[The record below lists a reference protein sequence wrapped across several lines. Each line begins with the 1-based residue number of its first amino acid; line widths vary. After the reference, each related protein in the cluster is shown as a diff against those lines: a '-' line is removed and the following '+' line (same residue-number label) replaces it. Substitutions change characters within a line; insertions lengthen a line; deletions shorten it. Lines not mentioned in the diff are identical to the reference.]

1 MKKIDVSK
9 SLIFS
14 SKVKDLKNALEYLDQ
29 KGYFSNCK
37 DFSNYAEGQL
47 DVVHVASFMFSS
59 YVVMSNEVS
68 KFFSYFIPK
77 SKVVFVEE
85 EPKRKQMKLYKHQEE
100 ALERT
105 KNFNKVA
112 FYHDMGLGKTFTGSE
127 KMRMLNNNVNLI
139 ICQKSKVTDWIK
151 HCEENMPNEFVIF
164 DLTNKQDFDLFFTW
178 RNPETKKIGIINYE
192 LVFRREELA
201 SLQDFTLLLDESS
214 MIQNDKAKRTKA
226 ILKLKASNVILLSG
240 TPVGGK
246 YENLY
251 SQLKLLGWKIT
262 KKEFWNNYINYE
274 LVQYGGPFSPM
285 LPKIKGYKNVDDLK
299 KMLKFHGADFLK
311 SDEVFDLPSQNFNM
325 IKVPISKE
333 YKEFK
338 KEKYI
343 CIEDKD
349 FIGDTPLKIMLY
361 ARMMCS
367 TYNKYKLDAFVDL
380 IDSTDDRLI
389 VFYNFTDELEA
400 LKKVIEN
407 RPCSFVN
414 GSERDLSN
422 YENVDN
428 SITFVQYQA
437 GAMGLNLQKA
447 NKIIYYSLPLSSE
460 LYEQS
465 KKRIH
470 RIGQNRPCFYYLL
483 LAENSIE
490 ERIKTTL
497 DKRNDYTQELFNE
510 DF

>member
-1 MKKIDVSK
+1 M
-9 SLIFS
+9 SLITT
-14 SKVKDLKNALEYLDQ
+14 KW
-29 KGYFSNCK
+29 
-37 DFSNYAEGQL
+37 
-47 DVVHVASFMFSS
+47 AS
-59 YVVMSNEVS
+59 
-68 KFFSYFIPK
+68 
-77 SKVVFVEE
+77 
-85 EPKRKQMKLYKHQEE
+85 
-100 ALERT
+100 
-105 KNFNKVA
+105 
-112 FYHDMGLGKTFTGSE
+112 GKTFTGSE
-127 KMRMLNNNVNLI
+127 KMRMLNNNINLI
-139 ICQKSKVTDWIK
+139 ICQKSKVADWIE
-151 HCEENMPNEFVIF
+151 HCETNMPTKFVTF
-164 DLTNKQDFDLFFTW
+164 DLTNKQDFDLFFSW

-201 SLQDFTLLLDESS
+201 SLEDFTLLLDESS

-262 KKEFWNNYINYE
+262 KKEFWNSYINFE
-274 LVQYGGPFSPM
+274 MVQYGGPLSPM
-285 LPKIKGYKNVDDLK
+285 IPKIKGYKNVDELK
-299 KMLKFHGADFLK
+299 KMLKIFGADFLK
-311 SDEVFDLPSQNFNM
+311 SDEVFDLPEQNFNE

-338 KEKYI
+338 KNKYI
-343 CIEDKD
+343 CIANKE
-349 FIGDTPLKIMLY
+349 FVGDTPLKTMLY

-380 IDSTDDRLI
+380 LESTDDRLI

-400 LKKVIEN
+400 MKDLIGKRAYSV
-407 RPCSFVN
+407 VN
-414 GSERDLSN
+414 GSERDLTN

-428 SITFVQYQA
+428 SITFVQYMA

-483 LAENSIE
+483 LAESSIE

-497 DKRNDYTQELFNE
+497 DKRNDYTQELFE
-510 DF
+510 KDF

>member
-1 MKKIDVSK
+1 
-9 SLIFS
+9 
-14 SKVKDLKNALEYLDQ
+14 
-29 KGYFSNCK
+29 
-37 DFSNYAEGQL
+37 
-47 DVVHVASFMFSS
+47 
-59 YVVMSNEVS
+59 
-68 KFFSYFIPK
+68 
-77 SKVVFVEE
+77 
-85 EPKRKQMKLYKHQEE
+85 MKLYKHQEE

-127 KMRMLNNNVNLI
+127 KMRMLDANVNLI
-139 ICQKSKVTDWIK
+139 ICQKSKVLDWIE
-151 HCEENMPNEFVIF
+151 HCETNMPSKFVTF
-164 DLTNKQDFDLFFTW
+164 DLTNKRDYDQFFKW
-178 RNPETKKIGIINYE
+178 RNTETKKIGIINYD
-192 LVFRREELA
+192 LVYRREELA

-262 KKEFWNNYINYE
+262 KNQFWNNYINFE
-274 LVQYGGPFSPM
+274 MVQYSGPFSPM

-299 KMLKFHGADFLK
+299 KMLKFYGADFLK
-311 SDEVFDLPSQNFNM
+311 SDEVFDLPTQNFN
-325 IKVPISKE
+325 IVKVPISKE

-338 KEKYI
+338 KEKCI
-343 CIEDKD
+343 RIEDKE
-349 FIGDTPLKIMLY
+349 FIGDTPLKTMLY
-361 ARMMCS
+361 ARMLCGA
-367 TYNKYKLDAFVDL
+367 YNKYKLDAFVDL
-380 IDSTDDRLI
+380 INSTDDRLI

-400 LKKVIEN
+400 MKASIGKRAYSV
-407 RPCSFVN
+407 VN
-414 GSERDLSN
+414 GFERTLTN

-497 DKRNDYTQELFNE
+497 DKRNDYTQELFYK

>member
-1 MKKIDVSK
+1 MKW
-9 SLIFS
+9 
-14 SKVKDLKNALEYLDQ
+14 
-29 KGYFSNCK
+29 
-37 DFSNYAEGQL
+37 
-47 DVVHVASFMFSS
+47 AS
-59 YVVMSNEVS
+59 
-68 KFFSYFIPK
+68 
-77 SKVVFVEE
+77 
-85 EPKRKQMKLYKHQEE
+85 
-100 ALERT
+100 
-105 KNFNKVA
+105 
-112 FYHDMGLGKTFTGSE
+112 GKTYTGSE
-127 KMRMLNNNVNLI
+127 KMRMLNNNINLI
-139 ICQKSKVTDWIK
+139 ICQKSKVKDWIK
-151 HCEENMPNEFVIF
+151 HCEENMPTQFVTF
-164 DLTNKQDFDLFFTW
+164 DLTNKQDFDLFFSW
-178 RNPETKKIGIINYE
+178 RNPDTKKIGIINYE

-226 ILKLKASNVILLSG
+226 ILKLKATNVILLSG

-262 KKEFWNNYINYE
+262 KKEFWNNYINFE
-274 LVQYGGPFSPM
+274 LVQYGGPLSPM
-285 LPKIKGYKNVDDLK
+285 IPKIKGYKNVDELK
-299 KMLKFHGADFLK
+299 NMLKLYGADFLK
-311 SDEVFDLPSQNFNM
+311 SDEVFDLPKQNFNVV
-325 IKVPISKE
+325 KVPISKE
-333 YKEFK
+333 YKTFK
-338 KEKYI
+338 REKYI
-343 CIEDKD
+343 CINNKE
-349 FIGDTPLKIMLY
+349 FVGDTPLKTMLY

-367 TYNKYKLDAFVDL
+367 TYNKNKLDAFVDL
-380 IDSTDDRLI
+380 IESTDDRLI

-400 LKKVIEN
+400 MKDLIGKRAYSV
-407 RPCSFVN
+407 VN
-414 GSERDLSN
+414 GAERDLIN

-497 DKRNDYTQELFNE
+497 DKRNDYTQELFE
-510 DF
+510 KDF

>member
-1 MKKIDVSK
+1 
-9 SLIFS
+9 
-14 SKVKDLKNALEYLDQ
+14 
-29 KGYFSNCK
+29 
-37 DFSNYAEGQL
+37 
-47 DVVHVASFMFSS
+47 
-59 YVVMSNEVS
+59 
-68 KFFSYFIPK
+68 
-77 SKVVFVEE
+77 
-85 EPKRKQMKLYKHQEE
+85 MKLYKHQED

-105 KNFNKVA
+105 KAFNKCA
-112 FYHDMGLGKTFTGSE
+112 YYHEMGLGKTFTGSE
-127 KMRMLNNNVNLI
+127 KMRMLNNNINLI
-139 ICQKSKVTDWIK
+139 ICQKSKVVDWVE
-151 HCEENMPNEFVIF
+151 HCETNMPTKFVTF
-164 DLTNKQDFDLFFTW
+164 DLTKKKDFDLFFSW

-192 LVFRREELA
+192 LIFRREDLA
-201 SLQDFTLLLDESS
+201 SLENFTLLLDESS
-214 MIQNDKAKRTKA
+214 MIQNDRAKRTKA

-251 SQLKLLGWKIT
+251 SQLRLLGWNIT
-262 KKEFWNNYINYE
+262 KKEFWNSYINFE
-274 LVQYGGPFSPM
+274 MVQYGGPLSPM
-285 LPKIKGYKNVDDLK
+285 LPKIKGYKNIDELK
-299 KMLKFHGADFLK
+299 KMLNFYGADFLK
-311 SDEVFDLPSQNFNM
+311 SDEVFDLPEQNFN
-325 IKVPISKE
+325 IVKVPISKE

-343 CIEDKD
+343 CINNKE
-349 FIGDTPLKIMLY
+349 FVGDTPLKTMLY

-389 VFYNFTDELEA
+389 VFYNFNDELEA
-400 LKKVIEN
+400 MKALIGKRAYSV
-407 RPCSFVN
+407 VN

-422 YENVDN
+422 YENVSN

-497 DKRNDYTQELFNE
+497 DKRNDYTQELFE
-510 DF
+510 KEF

>member
-1 MKKIDVSK
+1 MRW
-9 SLIFS
+9 
-14 SKVKDLKNALEYLDQ
+14 
-29 KGYFSNCK
+29 
-37 DFSNYAEGQL
+37 
-47 DVVHVASFMFSS
+47 AS
-59 YVVMSNEVS
+59 
-68 KFFSYFIPK
+68 
-77 SKVVFVEE
+77 
-85 EPKRKQMKLYKHQEE
+85 
-100 ALERT
+100 
-105 KNFNKVA
+105 
-112 FYHDMGLGKTFTGSE
+112 GKTFTGSE
-127 KMRMLNNNVNLI
+127 KMRMLDNNINLI
-139 ICQKSKVTDWIK
+139 ICQKSKVKDWIE
-151 HCEENMPNEFVIF
+151 HCETNMPNKFIVF
-164 DLTNKQDFDLFFTW
+164 DLTNKQDYDLFFSW
-178 RNPETKKIGIINYE
+178 RNPETKKVGIINYE
-192 LVFRREELA
+192 LVFRRPEIM

-214 MIQNDKAKRTKA
+214 MIQNDRAKRTKA

-262 KKEFWNNYINYE
+262 KKQFWNNYIDFE
-274 LVQYGGPFSPM
+274 MVQYGGPLSPM
-285 LPKIKGYKNVDDLK
+285 IPKIKGYKNVDELK
-299 KMLKFHGADFLK
+299 KMLKFYGADFLK
-311 SDEVFDLPSQNFNM
+311 SDEVFDLPEQNFNE

-343 CIEDKD
+343 CINNKE
-349 FIGDTPLKIMLY
+349 FVGDTPLKTMLY

-380 IDSTDDRLI
+380 LESTDDRLI

-400 LKKVIEN
+400 MKDLIGKRAYSV
-407 RPCSFVN
+407 VN
-414 GSERDLSN
+414 GSERDLIN

-470 RIGQNRPCFYYLL
+470 RINQTRPCFYYLL

-497 DKRNDYTQELFNE
+497 DKRNDYTQELFDK

>member
-1 MKKIDVSK
+1 MKW
-9 SLIFS
+9 
-14 SKVKDLKNALEYLDQ
+14 
-29 KGYFSNCK
+29 
-37 DFSNYAEGQL
+37 
-47 DVVHVASFMFSS
+47 AS
-59 YVVMSNEVS
+59 
-68 KFFSYFIPK
+68 
-77 SKVVFVEE
+77 
-85 EPKRKQMKLYKHQEE
+85 
-100 ALERT
+100 
-105 KNFNKVA
+105 
-112 FYHDMGLGKTFTGSE
+112 GKTYTGSE

-139 ICQKSKVTDWIK
+139 ICQKSKVKDWIE
-151 HCEENMPNEFVIF
+151 HCETNMPTKFVTF
-164 DLTNKQDFDLFFTW
+164 DLTNKQDFDLFFSW
-178 RNPETKKIGIINYE
+178 RNPDTKKIGIINYE

-201 SLQDFTLLLDESS
+201 SLEDFTLLLDESS

-246 YENLY
+246 YENLF

-262 KKEFWNNYINYE
+262 KKEFWNNYIDFE
-274 LVQYGGPFSPM
+274 MVQYGGPLSPM
-285 LPKIKGYKNVDDLK
+285 IPKIKSYKNVDELK
-299 KMLKFHGADFLK
+299 KMLKFYGADFLK
-311 SDEVFDLPSQNFNM
+311 SDEVFDLPEQNFN
-325 IKVPISKE
+325 IVKVPISKE

-338 KEKYI
+338 REKYI
-343 CIEDKD
+343 CINEKE
-349 FIGDTPLKIMLY
+349 FMGDTPLKTMLY
-361 ARMMCS
+361 ARMLCGA
-367 TYNKYKLDAFVDL
+367 YNKYKLDAFVDL

-400 LKKVIEN
+400 MKALIGKRAYSV
-407 RPCSFVN
+407 VN
-414 GSERDLSN
+414 GSERDLTN

-470 RIGQNRPCFYYLL
+470 RINQTRPCFYYLL

-497 DKRNDYTQELFNE
+497 DKRNDYTQELFE
-510 DF
+510 KDF

>member
-1 MKKIDVSK
+1 
-9 SLIFS
+9 
-14 SKVKDLKNALEYLDQ
+14 
-29 KGYFSNCK
+29 
-37 DFSNYAEGQL
+37 
-47 DVVHVASFMFSS
+47 
-59 YVVMSNEVS
+59 
-68 KFFSYFIPK
+68 
-77 SKVVFVEE
+77 
-85 EPKRKQMKLYKHQEE
+85 
-100 ALERT
+100 
-105 KNFNKVA
+105 
-112 FYHDMGLGKTFTGSE
+112 
-127 KMRMLNNNVNLI
+127 MRMLDNNVNLI
-139 ICQKSKVTDWIK
+139 ICQKSKVKDWVE
-151 HCEENMPNEFVIF
+151 HCETNMPTKFVIF
-164 DLTNKQDFDLFFTW
+164 DLTKKKDFDLFFSW
-178 RNPETKKIGIINYE
+178 RNLDTKKIGIINYE
-192 LVFRREELA
+192 LAFRRPELMN
-201 SLQDFTLLLDESS
+201 LQDFTLLLDESS

-226 ILKLKASNVILLSG
+226 ILKMKASNVILLSG

-262 KKEFWNNYINYE
+262 KKEFWNNYINFE
-274 LVQYGGPFSPM
+274 MVQYGGPLSPM
-285 LPKIKGYKNVDDLK
+285 IPKIKGYKNIDELK
-299 KMLKFHGADFLK
+299 NMLKIHGADFLK
-311 SDEVFDLPSQNFNM
+311 SDEVFDLPKQNFN
-325 IKVPISKE
+325 IVKVPISKE
-333 YKEFK
+333 YKTFK

-343 CIEDKD
+343 CINDKE
-349 FIGDTPLKIMLY
+349 FVGDTPLKTMLY

-400 LKKVIEN
+400 LKKLIGN
-407 RPCSFVN
+407 RPYSVVN
-414 GSERDLSN
+414 GSERDLDA

-497 DKRNDYTQELFNE
+497 DKRNDYTQELFNK

>member
-1 MKKIDVSK
+1 
-9 SLIFS
+9 
-14 SKVKDLKNALEYLDQ
+14 
-29 KGYFSNCK
+29 
-37 DFSNYAEGQL
+37 
-47 DVVHVASFMFSS
+47 
-59 YVVMSNEVS
+59 
-68 KFFSYFIPK
+68 
-77 SKVVFVEE
+77 
-85 EPKRKQMKLYKHQEE
+85 
-100 ALERT
+100 
-105 KNFNKVA
+105 
-112 FYHDMGLGKTFTGSE
+112 MGVGKTFTGSE

-139 ICQKSKVTDWIK
+139 ICQKSKVKDWIE
-151 HCEENMPNEFVIF
+151 HCETNMPYNFVTF

-178 RNPETKKIGIINYE
+178 RNPETKKVGVINYE

-201 SLQDFTLLLDESS
+201 SLEDFTLLLDESS

-262 KKEFWNNYINYE
+262 KKEFWNNYINFE
-274 LVQYGGPFSPM
+274 MVQYGGPLSPM
-285 LPKIKGYKNVDDLK
+285 IPKIKGYKHVDELK
-299 KMLKFHGADFLK
+299 KMLKFYGADFLK
-311 SDEVFDLPSQNFNM
+311 SDEVFDLPEQNFN
-325 IKVPISKE
+325 IVKVPTSKE
-333 YKEFK
+333 YKKFK

-343 CIEDKD
+343 CINDKE
-349 FIGDTPLKIMLY
+349 FVGDTPLKTMLY

-367 TYNKYKLDAFVDL
+367 TYNKNKLEAFVDL
-380 IDSTDDRLI
+380 LESTDDRLI

-400 LKKVIEN
+400 MKDLIGKRAYSV
-407 RPCSFVN
+407 VN
-414 GSERDLSN
+414 GSERDLIN

-428 SITFVQYQA
+428 SITFVQYRA

-497 DKRNDYTQELFNE
+497 DKRNDYTQELFE
-510 DF
+510 KDF

>member
-1 MKKIDVSK
+1 
-9 SLIFS
+9 
-14 SKVKDLKNALEYLDQ
+14 
-29 KGYFSNCK
+29 
-37 DFSNYAEGQL
+37 
-47 DVVHVASFMFSS
+47 
-59 YVVMSNEVS
+59 
-68 KFFSYFIPK
+68 
-77 SKVVFVEE
+77 
-85 EPKRKQMKLYKHQEE
+85 MKLYKHQEE

-105 KNFNKVA
+105 KEFNRVA
-112 FYHDMGLGKTFTGSE
+112 YYHDMGLGKTFTGSE
-127 KMRMLNNNVNLI
+127 KMRMLNNNINLI
-139 ICQKSKVTDWIK
+139 ICQKSKVKDWIE
-151 HCEENMPNEFVIF
+151 HCETNMTAKYVIF
-164 DLTNKQDFDLFFTW
+164 DLTNKRDFDLFFSW

-192 LVFRREELA
+192 LVFRRGELA
-201 SLQDFTLLLDESS
+201 SLEDFTLLLDESS

-226 ILKLKASNVILLSG
+226 ILKLKATNVILLSG

-262 KKEFWNNYINYE
+262 KKEFWNNYIDYE
-274 LVQYGGPFSPM
+274 LVQYSGPLSPM
-285 LPKIKGYKNVDDLK
+285 IPKIKGYKNVDELK
-299 KMLKFHGADFLK
+299 KMLKFYGADFLK
-311 SDEVFDLPSQNFNM
+311 SDEVFDLPEQNFNVV
-325 IKVPISKE
+325 KVPISKE

-338 KEKYI
+338 REKYI
-343 CIEDKD
+343 CIADKE
-349 FIGDTPLKIMLY
+349 FIGDTPLKTMLY

-367 TYNKYKLDAFVDL
+367 TYNKYKSDAFVDL
-380 IDSTDDRLI
+380 LESTDDRLI

-400 LKKVIEN
+400 MKDLIGKRAYSV
-407 RPCSFVN
+407 VN
-414 GSERDLSN
+414 GSERDLDA
-422 YENVDN
+422 YDNVSN

-497 DKRNDYTQELFNE
+497 DKRNDYTQELFE
-510 DF
+510 KDF

>member
-1 MKKIDVSK
+1 
-9 SLIFS
+9 
-14 SKVKDLKNALEYLDQ
+14 
-29 KGYFSNCK
+29 
-37 DFSNYAEGQL
+37 
-47 DVVHVASFMFSS
+47 
-59 YVVMSNEVS
+59 
-68 KFFSYFIPK
+68 
-77 SKVVFVEE
+77 
-85 EPKRKQMKLYKHQEE
+85 MKLYKHQEE

-105 KNFNKVA
+105 KTFNKCA
-112 FYHDMGLGKTFTGSE
+112 YYHDMGLGKTFTGSE
-127 KMRMLNNNVNLI
+127 KMRMLDNDVNLI
-139 ICQKSKVTDWIK
+139 ICQKSKVADWVE
-151 HCEENMPNEFVIF
+151 HCKENMPSKFVTF
-164 DLTNKQDFDLFFTW
+164 DLTKKKDYDLFFSW
-178 RNPETKKIGIINYE
+178 RNTETKKIGIINYD
-192 LVFRREELA
+192 LVFRREEFA

-226 ILKLKASNVILLSG
+226 ILKLKAANVILLSG

-251 SQLKLLGWKIT
+251 SQLKLLGWNIT
-262 KKEFWNNYINYE
+262 KKQFWNNYINFE
-274 LVQYGGPFSPM
+274 MVQYGGPFSPM
-285 LPKIKGYKNVDDLK
+285 LPKIKGYKNIDELK
-299 KMLKFHGADFLK
+299 KMLKIFGADFLK
-311 SDEVFDLPSQNFNM
+311 SDEVFDLPEQNFNE

-333 YKEFK
+333 YKVFK

-343 CIEDKD
+343 SIADKE
-349 FIGDTPLKIMLY
+349 FIGDTPLKTMLY

-400 LKKVIEN
+400 MKALIGKRAYSV
-407 RPCSFVN
+407 VN
-414 GSERDLSN
+414 GAERDLSN
-422 YENVDN
+422 YENVSN

-497 DKRNDYTQELFNE
+497 DKRNDYTQELFDK

>member
-1 MKKIDVSK
+1 
-9 SLIFS
+9 
-14 SKVKDLKNALEYLDQ
+14 
-29 KGYFSNCK
+29 
-37 DFSNYAEGQL
+37 
-47 DVVHVASFMFSS
+47 
-59 YVVMSNEVS
+59 
-68 KFFSYFIPK
+68 
-77 SKVVFVEE
+77 
-85 EPKRKQMKLYKHQEE
+85 MKLYKHQEE

-105 KNFNKVA
+105 KTFNKCA
-112 FYHDMGLGKTFTGSE
+112 YYHDMGLGKTFTGSE

-139 ICQKSKVTDWIK
+139 ICQKSKVGDWVE
-151 HCEENMPNEFVIF
+151 HCKANVPYNFVTF
-164 DLTNKQDFDLFFTW
+164 DLTKKLDFDLFFAL
-178 RNPETKKIGIINYE
+178 RNTETKKIGIINYD
-192 LVFRREELA
+192 LVYRREELA

-262 KKEFWNNYINYE
+262 KKEFWNNYINFE
-274 LVQYGGPFSPM
+274 LVQYGGPLSPM
-285 LPKIKGYKNVDDLK
+285 IPKIKSYKNVDDLK
-299 KMLKFHGADFLK
+299 IMLKFFGADFLK
-311 SDEVFDLPSQNFNM
+311 SDEVFDLPEQNFNM

-333 YKEFK
+333 YKTFK

-343 CIEDKD
+343 CINDKE
-349 FIGDTPLKIMLY
+349 FFGDTPLKTMLY
-361 ARMMCS
+361 ARMLCGA
-367 TYNKYKLDAFVDL
+367 YNNYKLDAFVDL

-400 LKKVIEN
+400 LKKAIEK
-407 RPCSFVN
+407 RPFSVVN

-497 DKRNDYTQELFNE
+497 DKRNDYTQELFE
-510 DF
+510 KDF

>member
-1 MKKIDVSK
+1 
-9 SLIFS
+9 
-14 SKVKDLKNALEYLDQ
+14 
-29 KGYFSNCK
+29 
-37 DFSNYAEGQL
+37 
-47 DVVHVASFMFSS
+47 
-59 YVVMSNEVS
+59 
-68 KFFSYFIPK
+68 
-77 SKVVFVEE
+77 
-85 EPKRKQMKLYKHQEE
+85 MKLYEHQEE

-105 KNFNKVA
+105 KEFNRVA
-112 FYHDMGLGKTFTGSE
+112 YYHEMGLGKTFTGSE
-127 KMRMLNNNVNLI
+127 KMRMLDNNVNLI
-139 ICQKSKVTDWIK
+139 ICQKSKVKDWIE
-151 HCEENMPNEFVIF
+151 HCEENMPTKFVTF
-164 DLTNKQDFDLFFTW
+164 DLTNKQDFDLFFSW

-226 ILKLKASNVILLSG
+226 ILKLKALNVILLSG

-262 KKEFWNNYINYE
+262 KKQFWNNYINFE
-274 LVQYGGPFSPM
+274 MVQYSGPLSPM
-285 LPKIKGYKNVDDLK
+285 IPKIKGYKNVDELK
-299 KMLKFHGADFLK
+299 KMLKIFGADFLK
-311 SDEVFDLPSQNFNM
+311 SDEVFDLPKQNFNE
-325 IKVPISKE
+325 IKVPTSKE

-343 CIEDKD
+343 CIDNKE
-349 FIGDTPLKIMLY
+349 FIGDTPLKTMLY

-380 IDSTDDRLI
+380 LESTDDRVI

-400 LKKVIEN
+400 MKALIGKRAYSV
-407 RPCSFVN
+407 VN
-414 GSERDLSN
+414 GAERDLSD

-470 RIGQNRPCFYYLL
+470 RINQTRPCFYYLL

-497 DKRNDYTQELFNE
+497 DKRNDYTQELFE
-510 DF
+510 KDF

>member
-1 MKKIDVSK
+1 
-9 SLIFS
+9 
-14 SKVKDLKNALEYLDQ
+14 
-29 KGYFSNCK
+29 
-37 DFSNYAEGQL
+37 
-47 DVVHVASFMFSS
+47 
-59 YVVMSNEVS
+59 
-68 KFFSYFIPK
+68 
-77 SKVVFVEE
+77 
-85 EPKRKQMKLYKHQEE
+85 MKLYQHQID

-105 KNFNKVA
+105 NNFNRVA
-112 FYHDMGLGKTFTGSE
+112 YYHEMGLGKTFTGSE

-139 ICQKSKVTDWIK
+139 ICQKSKVADWVE
-151 HCEENMPNEFVIF
+151 HCETNMQGKFVIF
-164 DLTNKQDFDLFFTW
+164 DLTNKQDYDLFFSW

-192 LVFRREELA
+192 LIFRREDLA
-201 SLQDFTLLLDESS
+201 SLENFTLLLDESS
-214 MIQNDKAKRTKA
+214 MIQNDRAKRTKA

-262 KKEFWNNYINYE
+262 KKEFWNSYINFE
-274 LVQYGGPFSPM
+274 LVQYGGPMSPM
-285 LPKIKGYKNVDDLK
+285 LPKIKGYKNIDELK
-299 KMLKFHGADFLK
+299 KMLKIYGADFLK
-311 SDEVFDLPSQNFNM
+311 SDEVFDLPEQNFNVV
-325 IKVPISKE
+325 KVPTSKE

-343 CIEDKD
+343 CIEDRE
-349 FIGDTPLKIMLY
+349 FIGDTPLKTMLY

-400 LKKVIEN
+400 MKALIGKRAYSV
-407 RPCSFVN
+407 VN

-422 YENVDN
+422 YENVSN

-497 DKRNDYTQELFNE
+497 DKRNDYTQELFE
-510 DF
+510 KEF

>member
-1 MKKIDVSK
+1 
-9 SLIFS
+9 
-14 SKVKDLKNALEYLDQ
+14 
-29 KGYFSNCK
+29 
-37 DFSNYAEGQL
+37 
-47 DVVHVASFMFSS
+47 
-59 YVVMSNEVS
+59 
-68 KFFSYFIPK
+68 
-77 SKVVFVEE
+77 
-85 EPKRKQMKLYKHQEE
+85 
-100 ALERT
+100 
-105 KNFNKVA
+105 
-112 FYHDMGLGKTFTGSE
+112 
-127 KMRMLNNNVNLI
+127 MLNNNINLI
-139 ICQKSKVTDWIK
+139 ICQKSKVNDWIK
-151 HCEENMPNEFVIF
+151 HCEENMPTKFVTF
-164 DLTNKQDFDLFFTW
+164 DLTNKQDYDLFFSW

-214 MIQNDKAKRTKA
+214 MIQNDKAKRTKS

-262 KKEFWNNYINYE
+262 KKEFWNNYINFE
-274 LVQYGGPFSPM
+274 MVQYGGPLSPM
-285 LPKIKGYKNVDDLK
+285 IPKIKGYKNIDELK
-299 KMLKFHGADFLK
+299 KMLKIHGADFLK
-311 SDEVFDLPSQNFNM
+311 SDEVFDLPEQNFNVV
-325 IKVPISKE
+325 KVPTSKE
-333 YKEFK
+333 YKKFK

-343 CIEDKD
+343 CIDSKE
-349 FIGDTPLKIMLY
+349 FIGDTPLKTMLY

-367 TYNKYKLDAFVDL
+367 TYNKNKLDAFVDL
-380 IDSTDDRLI
+380 LESTDDRLI

-400 LKKVIEN
+400 MKALIGKRAYSI
-407 RPCSFVN
+407 VN
-414 GSERDLSN
+414 GSERDLTN

-428 SITFVQYQA
+428 SITFVQYRA

-465 KKRIH
+465 KKRTH
-470 RIGQNRPCFYYLL
+470 RINQTRPCFYYLL

-497 DKRNDYTQELFNE
+497 DKRNDYTQELFE
-510 DF
+510 KDF

>member
-1 MKKIDVSK
+1 
-9 SLIFS
+9 
-14 SKVKDLKNALEYLDQ
+14 
-29 KGYFSNCK
+29 
-37 DFSNYAEGQL
+37 
-47 DVVHVASFMFSS
+47 
-59 YVVMSNEVS
+59 
-68 KFFSYFIPK
+68 
-77 SKVVFVEE
+77 
-85 EPKRKQMKLYKHQEE
+85 
-100 ALERT
+100 
-105 KNFNKVA
+105 
-112 FYHDMGLGKTFTGSE
+112 
-127 KMRMLNNNVNLI
+127 MRMLNNNINLI
-139 ICQKSKVTDWIK
+139 ICQKSKVKDWIE
-151 HCEENMPNEFVIF
+151 HCDTNMPTKFVTF
-164 DLTNKQDFDLFFTW
+164 DLTNKQDFDLFFSW

-192 LVFRREELA
+192 LIFRRPELMN
-201 SLQDFTLLLDESS
+201 LQDFTLLLDESS

-262 KKEFWNNYINYE
+262 KKEFWNNYINFE
-274 LVQYGGPFSPM
+274 LVQYGGPLSPM
-285 LPKIKGYKNVDDLK
+285 IPKIKGYKNVDELK
-299 KMLKFHGADFLK
+299 KMLNFYGADFLK
-311 SDEVFDLPSQNFNM
+311 SDEVFDLPEQNFNM
-325 IKVPISKE
+325 IKVPTSKE

-343 CIEDKD
+343 CINDKE
-349 FIGDTPLKIMLY
+349 FVGDTPLKTMLY

-380 IDSTDDRLI
+380 INSTDDRLI

-400 LKKVIEN
+400 MKDLIGKRAYSV
-407 RPCSFVN
+407 VN
-414 GSERDLSN
+414 GSERDLTN
-422 YENVDN
+422 YENIDN

-490 ERIKTTL
+490 EQIKTTL
-497 DKRNDYTQELFNE
+497 DKRNDYTQELFDK

>member
-1 MKKIDVSK
+1 
-9 SLIFS
+9 
-14 SKVKDLKNALEYLDQ
+14 
-29 KGYFSNCK
+29 
-37 DFSNYAEGQL
+37 
-47 DVVHVASFMFSS
+47 
-59 YVVMSNEVS
+59 
-68 KFFSYFIPK
+68 
-77 SKVVFVEE
+77 
-85 EPKRKQMKLYKHQEE
+85 MKLYKHQEE

-105 KNFNKVA
+105 KDFNKVA
-112 FYHDMGLGKTFTGSE
+112 YYHDMGLGKTFTGSE

-139 ICQKSKVTDWIK
+139 ICQKSKVGDWVK
-151 HCEENMPNEFVIF
+151 HCEENMTDKFIVF
-164 DLTNKQDFDLFFTW
+164 DLTNKQDFNLFFNW
-178 RNPETKKIGIINYE
+178 RNPETRKIGIINYE
-192 LVFRREELA
+192 LVFRREELTN
-201 SLQDFTLLLDESS
+201 LQDFTLLLDESS
-214 MIQNDKAKRTKA
+214 MIQNDKAKRTKS

-262 KKEFWNNYINYE
+262 KKEFWNNYINFE
-274 LVQYGGPFSPM
+274 MVQYAGPLSPM
-285 LPKIKGYKNVDDLK
+285 VPKIKGYKNVDELK
-299 KMLKFHGADFLK
+299 KMLKFYGADFLK
-311 SDEVFDLPSQNFNM
+311 SDEVFDLPEQNFNEV
-325 IKVPISKE
+325 KVPTSKE

-338 KEKYI
+338 REKYI
-343 CIEDKD
+343 CINNKE
-349 FIGDTPLKIMLY
+349 FVGDTPLKTMLY

-380 IDSTDDRLI
+380 LESTDDRLI

-400 LKKVIEN
+400 IKDLIGKRAYSV
-407 RPCSFVN
+407 VN
-414 GSERDLSN
+414 GAERDLDA
-422 YENVDN
+422 YENISN

-497 DKRNDYTQELFNE
+497 DKRNDYTQELFE
-510 DF
+510 KDF

>member
-1 MKKIDVSK
+1 M
-9 SLIFS
+9 
-14 SKVKDLKNALEYLDQ
+14 LDA
-29 KGYFSNCK
+29 N
-37 DFSNYAEGQL
+37 
-47 DVVHVASFMFSS
+47 
-59 YVVMSNEVS
+59 
-68 KFFSYFIPK
+68 I
-77 SKVVFVEE
+77 
-85 EPKRKQMKLYKHQEE
+85 
-100 ALERT
+100 
-105 KNFNKVA
+105 
-112 FYHDMGLGKTFTGSE
+112 
-127 KMRMLNNNVNLI
+127 NLI
-139 ICQKSKVTDWIK
+139 VCQKSKIDDWVQ
-151 HCEENMPNEFVIF
+151 HCKKNMPAKFIIF
-164 DLTNKQDFDLFFTW
+164 DLTKKKDYSSFFW
-178 RNPETKKIGIINYE
+178 EHAPNYKIGVINYE
-192 LVFRREELA
+192 LAFRREELA

-226 ILKLKASNVILLSG
+226 ILKLKAKNVILLSG

-251 SQLKLLGWKIT
+251 SQLKLLGWNIT
-262 KKEFWNNYINYE
+262 KKQFWNNYINFE
-274 LVQYGGPFSPM
+274 LVQYGGPMSPM
-285 LPKIKGYKNVDDLK
+285 LPKIKGYKNIDELK
-299 KMLKFHGADFLK
+299 MMLKIYGADFLK
-311 SDEVFDLPSQNFNM
+311 SEEVFDLPEQNFN
-325 IKVPISKE
+325 IVKVQVSKE

-343 CIEDKD
+343 SIKDKE
-349 FIGDTPLKIMLY
+349 FIGDTPLKTMLY

-367 TYNKYKLDAFVDL
+367 TYNKYKLDAFLDL
-380 IDSTDDRLI
+380 IESTDDRLI
-389 VFYNFTDELEA
+389 VFYNFTDELEV
-400 LKKVIEN
+400 LKDAIGKRAYSV
-407 RPCSFVN
+407 VN

-428 SITFVQYQA
+428 SITFIQYQA

-497 DKRNDYTQELFNE
+497 DKRNDYTQELFMK

>member
-1 MKKIDVSK
+1 MRW
-9 SLIFS
+9 
-14 SKVKDLKNALEYLDQ
+14 
-29 KGYFSNCK
+29 
-37 DFSNYAEGQL
+37 
-47 DVVHVASFMFSS
+47 AS
-59 YVVMSNEVS
+59 
-68 KFFSYFIPK
+68 
-77 SKVVFVEE
+77 
-85 EPKRKQMKLYKHQEE
+85 
-100 ALERT
+100 
-105 KNFNKVA
+105 
-112 FYHDMGLGKTFTGSE
+112 GKTFTGSE
-127 KMRMLNNNVNLI
+127 KMRMLDNNVNLI
-139 ICQKSKVTDWIK
+139 ICQKSKVQDWVD
-151 HCEENMPNEFVIF
+151 HCERNMPSKFVTF
-164 DLTNKQDFDLFFTW
+164 DLTNKQDFDLFFSW
-178 RNPETKKIGIINYE
+178 RNLETKKIGIINYE
-192 LVFRREELA
+192 LVFRREELTN
-201 SLQDFTLLLDESS
+201 LQDFTLLLDESS

-262 KKEFWNNYINYE
+262 KKEFWNNYIDFE
-274 LVQYGGPFSPM
+274 LVQYGGPLSPM
-285 LPKIKGYKNVDDLK
+285 IPKIKGYKNVDELK
-299 KMLKFHGADFLK
+299 KMLKFYGADFLK
-311 SDEVFDLPSQNFNM
+311 SDEVFDLPEQNFN
-325 IKVPISKE
+325 IVKVPISKE
-333 YKEFK
+333 YKVFK

-343 CIEDKD
+343 RIADKE
-349 FIGDTPLKIMLY
+349 FVGDTPLKTMLY
-361 ARMMCS
+361 ARMLCGA
-367 TYNKYKLDAFVDL
+367 YNKYKLDAFVDL
-380 IDSTDDRLI
+380 INSTDDRVI

-400 LKKVIEN
+400 MKALIGKRAFSV
-407 RPCSFVN
+407 VN

>member
-1 MKKIDVSK
+1 
-9 SLIFS
+9 
-14 SKVKDLKNALEYLDQ
+14 
-29 KGYFSNCK
+29 
-37 DFSNYAEGQL
+37 
-47 DVVHVASFMFSS
+47 
-59 YVVMSNEVS
+59 
-68 KFFSYFIPK
+68 
-77 SKVVFVEE
+77 
-85 EPKRKQMKLYKHQEE
+85 MKLYKHQED

-105 KNFNKVA
+105 KSFNRVA
-112 FYHDMGLGKTFTGSE
+112 FYHDMGLGKTYTGSE
-127 KMRMLNNNVNLI
+127 KMRVLDNNINLI
-139 ICQKSKVTDWIK
+139 ICQKSKVKDWIE
-151 HCEENMPNEFVIF
+151 HCETNMTDKFVVF
-164 DLTNKQDFDLFFTW
+164 DLTKKKDFDLFFSW
-178 RNPETKKIGIINYE
+178 RNPETKKIGVINYD

-214 MIQNDKAKRTKA
+214 MIQNDRAKRTKA

-251 SQLKLLGWKIT
+251 SQLKLLGWNIT
-262 KKEFWNNYINYE
+262 KKQFWNNYIDYE
-274 LVQYGGPFSPM
+274 LVQYAGPFSPM

-299 KMLKFHGADFLK
+299 TMLKFYGADFLK
-311 SDEVFDLPSQNFNM
+311 SDEVFDLPEQNFN
-325 IKVPISKE
+325 IVKVPISNE
-333 YKEFK
+333 YKKFK

-343 CIEDKD
+343 CIDDKE
-349 FIGDTPLKIMLY
+349 FIGDTPLKTMLY

-367 TYNKYKLDAFVDL
+367 TYNKYKLDAFIDL
-380 IDSTDDRLI
+380 IESTDDRLI
-389 VFYNFTDELEA
+389 VFYNFTDELEVMKA
-400 LKKVIEN
+400 SIGKRAYSI
-407 RPCSFVN
+407 VN
-414 GSERDLSN
+414 GAERDLDA
-422 YENVDN
+422 YDNVSN

-497 DKRNDYTQELFNE
+497 DKRNDYTQELFE
-510 DF
+510 KDF